1 MLSQCEIKSVCE
13 YLIGMNGTAV
23 ISNNAPGC
31 NTREEVEAACT
42 VGQNE
47 LKQND
52 FCRVY
57 PNPSSGLL
65 RFSFTLPVPS
75 DISFEIV
82 NCLGQKIKG
91 PEPGYLLSGTNEI
104 IWNACHL
111 PDGIYLY
118 RLQTDS
124 QTTNGRIVLAD

>member
-1 MLSQCEIKSVCE
+1 
-13 YLIGMNGTAV
+13 
-23 ISNNAPGC
+23 
-31 NTREEVEAACT
+31 

-65 RFSFTLPVPS
+65 RFSFTLTAPS
-75 DISFEIV
+75 GINFEIV

-91 PEPGYLLSGTNEI
+91 PEPGYLSTGTHEI
-104 IWNACHL
+104 IWNANHL
-111 PDGIYLY
+111 PDGIYYY
-118 RLQTDS
+118 RLQTYS
-124 QTTNGRIVLAD
+124 QTTSGRIILTD